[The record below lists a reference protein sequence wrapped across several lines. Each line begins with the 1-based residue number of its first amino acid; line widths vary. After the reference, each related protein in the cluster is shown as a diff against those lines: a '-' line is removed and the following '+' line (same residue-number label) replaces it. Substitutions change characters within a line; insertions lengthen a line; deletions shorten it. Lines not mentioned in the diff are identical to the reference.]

1 MRAWRRAQESQ
12 MKCGPDDCPIRVF
25 SDLTPAEQRVERGRI
40 AKKMSD
46 QGFTEQQIAK
56 QLGVDRSTISR
67 DLSEFVHDAQIKKPA
82 KTATNPKGAGR
93 PKGRAPKAIE
103 REEKVAALKDAGLTT
118 AEIAVEV
125 GLGERAVSQ
134 ALEHVQIKR
143 EAEAQIDPSTL
154 SLSAQQKLATAIKQ
168 HQQKLSAGY
177 QAHIQ
182 EEIRKR
188 LEETVLPHY
197 REKQAE
203 AEKVIKSRK
212 GVMDKATFN
221 RIRRCLHPDS
231 RQSVTDK
238 ILGEAFDA
246 FMALEK
252 ILLDEKDSPTEFT
265 QLPSTYEAWE
275 QMKRDAMAAR
285 RTKRSSNNHS
295 AIRPR

>member
-1 MRAWRRAQESQ
+1 
-12 MKCGPDDCPIRVF
+12 
-25 SDLTPAEQRVERGRI
+25 VERGRI

-56 QLGVDRSTISR
+56 QLGVNQATISR
-67 DLSEFVHDAQIKKPA
+67 DLGDLCTVHNSKSA
-82 KTATNPKGAGR
+82 KTASNPKGAGR
-93 PKGRAPKAIE
+93 PKGKTMPRAERLPKAIE
-103 REEKVAALKDAGLTT
+103 REEKVAILADAGMST
-118 AEIAVEV
+118 AEISAEI
-125 GLGERAVSQ
+125 GLGPRAVSQ
-134 ALEHVQIKR
+134 ALEHVAIKR
-143 EAEAQIDPSTL
+143 EAEAQIDPATL

-168 HQQKLSAGY
+168 HQHKLSAGY
-177 QAHIQ
+177 HAHIQ

-188 LEETVLPHY
+188 LEETILPHY

-203 AEKVIKSRK
+203 AEKVIKARK

-231 RQSVTDK
+231 RQSVSDK

-246 FMALEK
+246 FMGLEK
-252 ILLDEKDSPTEFT
+252 VLLDEKNSPTEFT

-285 RTKRSSNNHS
+285 RTRRSPNSQS
-295 AIRPR
+295 SIRPR

>member
-1 MRAWRRAQESQ
+1 

-25 SDLTPAEQRVERGRI
+25 SDLTPAEQRVERGRT
-40 AKKMSD
+40 AEKMYG

-56 QLGVDRSTISR
+56 QLGVNQATIAR
-67 DLSEFVHDAQIKKPA
+67 DLDGLCTVHKPPS
-82 KTATNPKGAGR
+82 PKGGR
-93 PKGRAPKAIE
+93 PKGTTKKRADIAPKAIV
-103 REEKVAALKDAGLTT
+103 REAKVEALLDAGKTAKEIA
-118 AEIAVEV
+118 AEI
-125 GLGERAVSQ
+125 GLGHRAVDQ
-134 ALEHVQIKR
+134 AIEHIKIKR
-143 EAEAQIDPSTL
+143 EAVEEAEPEIDAKLL
-154 SLSAQQKLATAIKQ
+154 SMSEQQKLAAAIKQ
-168 HQQKLSAGY
+168 HQHKLSAEY
-177 QAHIQ
+177 YKRIE

-203 AEKVIKSRK
+203 AEKIVKARK

-252 ILLDEKDSPTEFT
+252 VLLDEKDSPTEFA

-275 QMKRDAMAAR
+275 QMKQNAMAAR
-285 RTKRSSNNHS
+285 RAKRSSNSHS

>member
-1 MRAWRRAQESQ
+1 
-12 MKCGPDDCPIRVF
+12 MKCGPDDCPIRAF

-46 QGFTEQQIAK
+46 QGFTQQQIAK
-56 QLGVDRSTISR
+56 QLGVDQKTISN
-67 DLSEFVHDAQIKKPA
+67 DLMGFNLGEIPKSKPA